1 MVRLFFEEGMTV
13 KRHIT
18 NLNWGFS
25 MFHFTVLKN
34 LLGFGAAILL
44 LAACETA
51 STKTGDA
58 SGSASGSASSGTA
71 SSSATAGS
79 GSTSASGASGASG
92 ASSSGSSASAGSTS
106 QAGAAANAAELL
118 ANVGDRVLFGFD
130 SSELSGASQATLDR
144 QAAFLAAR
152 PALRITIEGHC
163 DERGTREYNL
173 ALGERRASVV
183 RDYLVARG
191 INAAR
196 IKTISYGK
204 ERPAAVGSN
213 EAAWAKNRRSVTVL
227 D

>member
-1 MVRLFFEEGMTV
+1 
-13 KRHIT
+13 
-18 NLNWGFS
+18 
-25 MFHFTVLKN
+25 MFHLPVLKN

-58 SGSASGSASSGTA
+58 SGSASGSAGSGTA
-71 SSSATAGS
+71 SSSATAGGASTSSSGSASS
-79 GSTSASGASGASG
+79 GSTSSGST
-92 ASSSGSSASAGSTS
+92 SSGSTSSGSTSSGSTSSGSTASAGSTS
-106 QAGAAANAAELL
+106 QPAAAVDAADLL

-130 SSELSGASQATLDR
+130 SSELTSGSQATLNR

-213 EAAWAKNRRSVTVL
+213 EAAWAKNRRAVTVL